1 MILFNEILSDKMI
14 PISNFF
20 RYTSQIIIQM
30 KTLVLFLLL
39 ITTLSCQKQSLEPT
53 VYQIDK
59 DLLPYV
65 TSFAEEAKKR
75 GIEIKYEN
83 LIMTFDSSSA
93 SICGKC
99 TKQPLEGQR
108 TIKIKK
114 DILCWQGVPNQNKEA
129 LIFHELGH
137 CFLNRGHRDD
147 LLPNKADA
155 SLMNSNSYGP
165 YQPCIYAI
173 DGDEC
178 NRTYRRTYYVDELFN
193 EKTAIPDWGK

>member
-1 MILFNEILSDKMI
+1 MKKRILF
-14 PISNFF
+14 
-20 RYTSQIIIQM
+20 
-30 KTLVLFLLL
+30 FLL
-39 ITTLSCQKQSLEPT
+39 IATLSCQKQTLEPT

-59 DLLPYV
+59 DLQPYV

-83 LIMTFDSSSA
+83 LIMVFDSSSENL
-93 SICGKC
+93 CGKC
-99 TKQPLEGQR
+99 TKQPSEGQR

-114 DILCWQGVPNQNKEA
+114 DFLCWKGVPNQNKEA
-129 LIFHELGH
+129 LVFHELGH
-137 CFLNRGHRDD
+137 CLLGRIHRDD

-173 DGDEC
+173 GGDESC
-178 NRTYRRTYYVDELFN
+178 NKTSRRSYYIDELFN
-193 EKTAIPDWGK
+193 EKTSIPDWAK